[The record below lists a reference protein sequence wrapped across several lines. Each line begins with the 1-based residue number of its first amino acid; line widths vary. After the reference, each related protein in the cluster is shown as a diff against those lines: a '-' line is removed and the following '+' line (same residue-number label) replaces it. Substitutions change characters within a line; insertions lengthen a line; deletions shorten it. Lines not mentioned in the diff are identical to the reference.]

1 MAKYYRTV
9 ETKVRYYKVNIDDE
23 SVDTLS
29 LLEENLVQG
38 EDYFGDDSFFE
49 IESID
54 DEDLQYLDVD
64 TMEFEKIIK

>member
-9 ETKVRYYKVNIDDE
+9 ETKVRYYKVDVDDE

-29 LLEENLVQG
+29 LLEENLVPG
-38 EDYFGDDSFFE
+38 KDYFGDDSFFE
-49 IESID
+49 IEAID
-54 DEDLQYLDVD
+54 DEEIQELDVD

>member
-9 ETKVRYYKVNIDDE
+9 ETKVRYYKVDVDDE

-29 LLEENLVQG
+29 LLEENLVSG